1 MNKEQV
7 TMSAVVTIDLKQ
19 ALERWA
25 READR
30 TVSAELRLILAREI
44 QRRQQKLQTQ
54 N

>member
-1 MNKEQV
+1 MDKQQQI
-7 TMSAVVTIDLKQ
+7 TFSAVITLDLKQ
-19 ALERWA
+19 ALEKWA

-44 QRRQQKLQTQ
+44 QRRQQQTTT